1 VGSVKIPYYV
11 TRQHPGRARWGYWA
25 PCLKRRNPKTGKIEP
40 SMMAKL
46 GFKLVD
52 CGIDGPLAWATAE
65 SWNRKWRAALA
76 AHRAGVPV
84 GEVERVYP
92 PGSLGE
98 AFGRFKQTA
107 TWLDGKKERTREDWE
122 RGWKLIEPVFG
133 DINPREVAMEDV
145 DLWYGGDPNNPE
157 VQGLLQ
163 TVGVREAHRAMKIWR
178 ALWRVAGTLKA
189 ANGEKY
195 CERDGD
201 PSLGI
206 RRKTPTARSC
216 IWFEGEAVRL
226 VKRAIRMRYHGL
238 AAALAVAW
246 DSMLSPV
253 DVVSLSQAKLT
264 SDAVGPLFELD
275 RTKSGKAAIATLSR
289 RAARVFAGYVTSLPF
304 TLHPDTPY
312 FHTRGGEPGPK
323 GGRPRPP
330 VPYTV
335 DKLGKDFAKVRA
347 VEFPG
352 DWRQVQDFR
361 RSGAVEAKAGSVD
374 LAALGDK
381 MANSI
386 DSSKFLQSTYLPPA
400 STVVRMADAAR
411 GRGRA
416 LMRGSDR
423 KGK

>member
-1 VGSVKIPYYV
+1 MGNVKIPYYV
-11 TRQHPGRARWGYWA
+11 TRQHPGRPRWGYWA
-25 PCLKRRNPKTGKIEP
+25 PCLRRGGKP
-40 SMMAKL
+40 TLMAQL

-52 CGIDGPLAWATAE
+52 CGIDGPMAWATAQ
-65 SWNRKWRAALA
+65 SWNAKWHAALA
-76 AHRAGVPV
+76 AHHAGIPV
-84 GEVERVYP
+84 GEAVRVYA

-98 AFGRFKQTA
+98 AFEAFKKTA
-107 TWLDGKKERTREDWE
+107 TWRDGKKERTREDWE
-122 RGWKLIEPVFG
+122 RGWKLIEPIFG
-133 DINPREVAMEDV
+133 DVDPGTVTLQDV
-145 DLWYGGDPNNPE
+145 DLWYGGDPDNAE
-157 VQGLLQ
+157 IKGLLQ
-163 TVGVREAHRAMKIWR
+163 RVGVREAHRAMKIWR
-178 ALWRVAGTLKA
+178 ALWNVAA
-189 ANGEKY
+189 ALARADGERYVTAK
-195 CERDGD
+195 D

-206 RRKTPTARSC
+206 RRKTPTARNA

-238 AAALAVAW
+238 GAALAVAW

-264 SDAVGPLFELD
+264 SDAIGPLFDLE
-275 RTKSGKAAIATLSR
+275 RTKSGKSVIATISR
-289 RAARVFAGYVTSLPF
+289 RTARVFAGYVKSLPF

-312 FHTRGGEPGPK
+312 FHTRGGEAGPK

-386 DSSKFLQSTYLPPA
+386 DTNKFLQSTYLPA
-400 STVVRMADAAR
+400 TATVVRMADAAR

-416 LMRGSDR
+416 LMRDSDR
-423 KGK
+423 GRK

>member
-1 VGSVKIPYYV
+1 MGNVKIRYYV
-11 TRQHPGRARWGYWA
+11 TRQHPGRPKWGYWA
-25 PCLKRRNPKTGKIEP
+25 PCLARGGKP
-40 SMMAKL
+40 TTMAQL

-52 CGIDGPLAWATAE
+52 CGQDGPQAWAVAQR
-65 SWNRKWRAALA
+65 WNERWDAV
-76 AHRAGVPV
+76 RAGNPDVP
-84 GEVERVYP
+84 EPAHIYP
-92 PGSLGE
+92 AGSLGE
-98 AFGRFKQTA
+98 AFDRFKLTA
-107 TWLDGKKERTREDWE
+107 TWAAKKPRTREDWE
-122 RGWKLIEPVFG
+122 RGWKHIDPIFG
-133 DINPREVAMEDV
+133 DLRPASISMEDV
-145 DLWYGGDPNNPE
+145 DGWYAY
-157 VQGLLQ
+157 LLER
-163 TVGVREAHRAMKIWR
+163 VGVREAHRAMKIWR
-178 ALWRVAGTLKA
+178 ALWRVAGTLKTA
-189 ANGEKY
+189 GGERY

-206 RRKTPTARSC
+206 RRKTPVARNA

-226 VKRAIRMRYHGL
+226 VKRAIRMKYHGL

-253 DVVSLSQAKLT
+253 DVVSLSTAKLS
-264 SDAVGPLFELD
+264 SDAVGPLFSLE

-289 RAARVFAGYVTSLPF
+289 RAVRVFAGYVASLPF
-304 TLHPDTPY
+304 TLHPHTPY

-361 RSGAVEAKAGSVD
+361 RSGAVEAKAGRVD

-386 DSSKFLQSTYLPPA
+386 DSSKFLQSTYLPPDA
-400 STVVRMADAAR
+400 AVVRLADAAR

-416 LMRGSDR
+416 LMRGSER
-423 KGK
+423 KPK